1 MKHPSK
7 QSFKPVM
14 AVAVASLTAFSILQ
28 PSVVQAGDFYLAPY
42 VSAGTLNQDAIDESY
57 LLPELGLAVG
67 AFLHDQISVEFLYT
81 LEASAEQSGKNVYAG
96 SGLVST
102 KDEVSRQMMMLSGQF
117 YLDLGR
123 ADGFVSAG
131 VAQMDMEAIRTFMS
145 STTGSTIVTYYENT
159 SNALVLEAGALIND
173 RHRPSLVINSTY
185 DSDQDYSYVGLAYRY
200 LFRW

>member
-14 AVAVASLTAFSILQ
+14 AVAVTSLTAFSMLQ

-42 VSAGTLNQDAIDESY
+42 VSAGTLKQDAIDESY

-81 LEASAEQSGKNVYAG
+81 LEASAEQSGKNVNAG

-145 STTGSTIVTYYENT
+145 SSTGSTIVTYYKNS
-159 SNALVLEAGALIND
+159 SNALVLEAGALINE